1 MSTFNPK
8 PGYVCSFKMEK
19 NPNKTETKHPDL
31 VLVNHMTKTGKMA
44 PKNFTIKLNGQD
56 VWCQAS
62 GYKQEDGTP
71 RAIHYTEGGPWF
83 KNYRDCEYNEQ
94 WKSCLYEMMGQ

>member
-8 PGYVCSFKMEK
+8 PGYVCSFKMER
-19 NPNKTETKHPDL
+19 NPNKTEAKHPDL
-31 VLVNHMTKTGKMA
+31 VLVNHMTKNGKMA

-62 GYKQEDGTP
+62 AYKQEDGSVKITITQTDTNKGRSP
-71 RAIHYTEGGPWF
+71 APKPSYDAASADDFI
-83 KNYRDCEYNEQ
+83 
-94 WKSCLYEMMGQ
+94 

>member
-8 PGYVCSFKMEK
+8 PGYVCSFSRCREMQRKQR
-19 NPNKTETKHPDL
+19 TKHPDL
-31 VLVNHMTKTGKMA
+31 VLVNHMTKNGKMA

-62 GYKQEDGTP
+62 GYKQQDGTVKITISQD
-71 RAIHYTEGGPWF
+71 RYQKETRFCA
-83 KNYRDCEYNEQ
+83 
-94 WKSCLYEMMGQ
+94 

>member
-8 PGYVCSFKMEK
+8 PGYVCSFSMQK
-19 NPNKTETKHPDL
+19 NAKKTEDKHPDL

-62 GYKQEDGTP
+62 GYKQQDGTVKITITQTDTNKKQGFAP
-71 RAIHYTEGGPWF
+71 KPQQMAAAEDFI
-83 KNYRDCEYNEQ
+83 
-94 WKSCLYEMMGQ
+94 